1 MCELYGMFGSLF
13 GCVSIW
19 TMTMIAVDRY
29 NVIVK
34 GLSGKP
40 LTHKGALLRLL
51 GVWLFSVIW
60 TIAPIFGWNRY

>member
-13 GCVSIW
+13 GCISIW

-34 GLSGKP
+34 GLSAKP
-40 LTHKGALLRLL
+40 LTSKGAYLQIL
-51 GVWLFSVIW
+51 GIWAFSTMW
-60 TIAPIFGWNRY
+60 TIFPFFGWNR